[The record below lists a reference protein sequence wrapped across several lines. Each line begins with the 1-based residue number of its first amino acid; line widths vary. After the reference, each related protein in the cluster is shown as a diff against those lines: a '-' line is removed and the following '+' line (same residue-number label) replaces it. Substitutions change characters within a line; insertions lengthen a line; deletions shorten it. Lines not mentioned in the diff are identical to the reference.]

1 MATPTNYTY
10 SISLDC
16 PDSAVNPG
24 KLQAAIQASDI
35 SIAIDY
41 ISTDGGLAVNGQ
53 VSTSGTI
60 TIFFKDVLPTADR
73 VILDGNNGSGGVNT
87 GAPSGT
93 HPALGLIASTDNS
106 QTLNSSGE
114 AGVAALGSFAGR
126 IPAASGRSYGYLPTS
141 STSNLTI
148 RGTTY
153 TPQTNA
159 AQRSVGSSDAADTLA
174 GAGAQ
179 KVKITYYNNL
189 VEGPFTEIVD
199 MNGTTPVNTTATDIA
214 FIEEMQVVQVGANG
228 GNTGTIF
235 LYIGL
240 AGAGGAY
247 ASIAPEDNITY
258 WCHHYVPPDM
268 HCYIT
273 MIAGSATAVA
283 GRFSLQYVN
292 PIAGQTAPQ
301 ISPDAVIRYSTYETS
316 RAYNMP
322 IHIEGPAIVFL
333 NGKADSTT
341 ASTTFATFHWVHFA
355 A

>member
-10 SISLDC
+10 SIPLDC
-16 PDSAVNPG
+16 PDGAINPG
-24 KLQAAIQASDI
+24 KLQTAIQNSAI
-35 SIAIDY
+35 SISLNY
-41 ISTDGGLAVNGQ
+41 ISTDGGVANGQ
-53 VSTSGTI
+53 VITLGTI
-60 TIFFKDVLPTADR
+60 TIFFNDALDAANRT
-73 VILDGNNGSGGVNT
+73 ILDGNNGSGGVNT
-87 GAPSGT
+87 GLPSAT
-93 HPALGLIASTDNS
+93 HPAAGLIASTDNS

-126 IPAASGRSYGYLPTS
+126 IPSASGRSYGYFPTS
-141 STSNLTI
+141 SISNLTI
-148 RGTTY
+148 RATTY

-159 AQRSVGSSDAADTLA
+159 VQRSIGSNNAADALV

-179 KVKITYYNNL
+179 KVKIVYYNNL

-214 FIEEMQVVQVGANG
+214 FIEDLQVAQVGANG
-228 GNTGTIF
+228 GNTGTIS

-258 WCHHYVPPDM
+258 WCHHYVPPDTD
-268 HCYIT
+268 CYIT
-273 MIAGSATAVA
+273 LISGSANAIN

-301 ISPDAVIRYSTYETS
+301 VSPDAAIRYSTYEIS
-316 RAYNMP
+316 RTYGMP
-322 IHIEGPAIVFL
+322 IQIEGPSIVFL
-333 NGKADSTT
+333 NGKPDSAS

-355 A
+355 M